1 MEVGATTC
9 GFFLVAQCPCHGDDG
24 DVSDDDDLNQGRCNH
39 QRSLSCRL
47 CSCHGDGRTSVQV
60 VVMMMRGMIMM
71 MIMMHVHLFKTPR
84 VMAGTI
90 CQYYY
95 TVGYL
100 TMAGLAFLLNDSSWQ
115 VIVIGHDL

>member
-1 MEVGATTC
+1 MLPNAHVMVMMVMLVMVMILTKVGATTS
-9 GFFLVAQCPCHGDDG
+9 GVFLVAYVLAMEMVGPQY
-24 DVSDDDDLNQGRCNH
+24 
-39 QRSLSCRL
+39 
-47 CSCHGDGRTSVQV
+47 
-60 VVMMMRGMIMM
+60 
-71 MIMMHVHLFKTPR
+71 R

-115 VIVIGHDL
+115 VIVIGHDLCHDL

>member
-1 MEVGATTC
+1 
-9 GFFLVAQCPCHGDDG
+9 
-24 DVSDDDDLNQGRCNH
+24 
-39 QRSLSCRL
+39 
-47 CSCHGDGRTSVQV
+47 
-60 VVMMMRGMIMM
+60 MMMRGMIMM
-71 MIMMHVHLFKTPR
+71 MIMMHVYLFKTPR

-115 VIVIGHDL
+115 VIVIGHDLCHDL

>member
-1 MEVGATTC
+1 MQPQAES
-9 GFFLVAQCPCHGDDG
+9 FLSPMFLPWRWSDLSTGGC
-24 DVSDDDDLNQGRCNH
+24 DDDERDDNADDYAACLFIQS
-39 QRSLSCRL
+39 SLP
-47 CSCHGDGRTSVQV
+47 
-60 VVMMMRGMIMM
+60 
-71 MIMMHVHLFKTPR
+71 KTPR